1 VLAAERHALILRQV
15 ERSERASVEE
25 LATSLS
31 TSSATVRRDLS
42 RLQEAGLLHR
52 VHGGAVVARQPLAAP
67 APTRE
72 DEALA
77 RAVRCRL
84 VPGDAIILAGE
95 LVMPLVARQLA
106 IEPIRLIV
114 VSNQLEIARTLLGKS
129 GIEVILLGG
138 KVHPAGYTLPQPLGA
153 SDLRLLVANKAF
165 VEVEGVH
172 GTAGV
177 TTTGAEDAQF
187 ERELLQHALQK
198 IVVAPARRWGLVF
211 THRIALGSE
220 VDVWIT
226 TALEPPQR
234 EAAATLGCEVVESV
248 P

>member
-1 VLAAERHALILRQV
+1 MLAAERHALILRQV
-15 ERSERASVEE
+15 ERGERASVEE
-25 LATSLS
+25 LASALS
-31 TSSATVRRDLS
+31 TSTATVRRDLS

-52 VHGGAVVARQPLAAP
+52 VHGGAVVVFRHICTDP
-67 APTRE
+67 RH
-72 DEALA
+72 
-77 RAVRCRL
+77 R
-84 VPGDAIILAGE
+84 DAIILAGQ

-106 IEPIRLIV
+106 IDPIRLIV
-114 VSNQLEIARTLLGKS
+114 VSNQLEIARTLLGKP

-153 SDLRLLVANKAF
+153 SDLRLLVSNKAF

-172 GTAGV
+172 GTAGL
-177 TTTGAEDAQF
+177 TATGAEDAQF

-211 THRIALGSE
+211 THRIALGSG

-226 TALEPPQR
+226 TALEPAQR
-234 EAAATLGCEVVESV
+234 EAAATLGCEIVESV